1 MPKVKKSIEIT
12 GAKISFLSVV
22 DKAANG
28 FQWTVAKDA
37 TGKKELKASCKIYK
51 ASDLTA
57 TSLGLEVGEDE
68 HLIIGPVYEPLEKD
82 AHDNFMTETEIAKA
96 MEYFV
101 DNGLGSDTQH
111 NEVINEDVT
120 IKKCWQLE
128 NDMSTTDYASNEV
141 IIKKGAWMAAAI
153 VKAGD
158 TWDSIEDGSLTG
170 WSMGGVGNYASQDV
184 DLASIEKSVSENL
197 FMKIAKALG
206 IGVEGKVEKGA
217 VTDAFNEAN
226 KRDAFWNAFYA
237 LQNVLNPYIDSWSW
251 ERTWESDAG
260 NITAALAEFGNILT
274 EVLANDAILIK
285 SLAPTQE
292 IQKAVVAKAGKKM
305 SKTNL
310 ETLNSIASSITD
322 FKSQFE
328 TIDDSEEVAKS
339 MNKEDLKD
347 IIKEAVAPILK
358 DIDSLKKQSNVDS
371 EEAEGKTSE
380 TETIEKSSDIAEI
393 VKSAIADAVGP
404 IMKDIEGLKK
414 VKGISKQVG
423 DTEEVPEET
432 VVQKSVFSG
441 MLRK

>member
-1 MPKVKKSIEIT
+1 MPKVNKSIEIT

-37 TGKKELKASCKIYK
+37 NGKKELKASCKIYK

-57 TSLGLEVGEDE
+57 TSLGLEVGDDE

-128 NDMSTTDYASNEV
+128 NDMSTTDYAGDEV
-141 IIKKGAWMAAAI
+141 TIKKGTWMAAAI

-158 TWDSIEDGSLTG
+158 TWDSIESGSLTG

-184 DLASIEKSVSENL
+184 DIASIEKSVSENL
-197 FMKIAKALG
+197 FKKIAKALG
-206 IGVEGKVEKGA
+206 IGAEGKIEKGA
-217 VTDAFNEAN
+217 VTNAFNESN

-251 ERTWESDAG
+251 ERTWEADAG
-260 NITAALAEFGNILT
+260 KITDALAEFGNIIT

-285 SLAPTQE
+285 SLAPTEE
-292 IQKAVVAKAGKKM
+292 IQKSVVEKAGKKM
-305 SKTNL
+305 SKANL
-310 ETLNSIASSITD
+310 DKLNEIASSLAD
-322 FKSQFE
+322 FQGQF
-328 TIDDSEEVAKS
+328 TVADDSEEVAKS
-339 MNKEDLKD
+339 MKSEELKN
-347 IIKEAVAPILK
+347 IIKEAVAPIIA
-358 DIDSLKKQSNVDS
+358 DVAELKKQANVEDNV
-371 EEAEGKTSE
+371 EDAEG
-380 TETIEKSSDIAEI
+380 TEGQEIEKSGDIASI
-393 VKSAIADAVGP
+393 IKSAISEAVAP
-404 IMKDIEGLKK
+404 ILKDVESLKK

-423 DTEEVPEET
+423 DTEEVPEEE